1 MREDLP
7 DDIGYWNRNLIWVSL
22 TEATVQIYIYS
33 VGLSSKCQR
42 IAQVVSNT
50 QLAALFRS

>member
-42 IAQVVSNT
+42 IAKVVSNT